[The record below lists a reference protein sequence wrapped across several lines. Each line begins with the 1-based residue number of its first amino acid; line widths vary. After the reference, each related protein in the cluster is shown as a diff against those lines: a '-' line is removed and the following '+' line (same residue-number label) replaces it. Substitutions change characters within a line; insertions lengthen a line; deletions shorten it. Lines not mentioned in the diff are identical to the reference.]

1 MLDLFSV
8 NLSTQILNPS
18 SKLPARLRAPFPLRK
33 AMDTE
38 SHTSDSHSPH
48 IDLSDYLPDER
59 PRSFRRHFTDIKP
72 PSALRIGPIKPLSL
86 QPKRTISNPL
96 RATSHSKPSY
106 DIPSQDGSSGSSN
119 SYSDKIQTLNGP
131 TTLAPSS
138 STLNST
144 TLHSNTPDDPL
155 NPNPSNTNTLTRAD
169 IIRHIQLKKFLEA
182 FIRRRKNLKTELEDR
197 LRLLKQ
203 EAKNNRRRRQNIF
216 FYPSAAAAAA
226 NDSNSNMNGN
236 GMLDLQKEQ
245 RIDGLVEER
254 IRLAHETY
262 EQQLALLI
270 NEFAVMGLRE
280 EVLRV
285 I

>member
-1 MLDLFSV
+1 
-8 NLSTQILNPS
+8 
-18 SKLPARLRAPFPLRK
+18 
-33 AMDTE
+33 MD
-38 SHTSDSHSPH
+38 H
-48 IDLSDYLPDER
+48 SDYLRDER

-72 PSALRIGPIKPLSL
+72 PSALRIGHIKPLSL
-86 QPKRTISNPL
+86 QPKRSTSNPQS
-96 RATSHSKPSY
+96 RASESILNYNKCL
-106 DIPSQDGSSGSSN
+106 QDGNENINDTHKILN
-119 SYSDKIQTLNGP
+119 SP
-131 TTLAPSS
+131 TTLLPPIS
-138 STLNST
+138 STTTGTNST
-144 TLHSNTPDDPL
+144 TPDEPTQ
-155 NPNPSNTNTLTRAD
+155 PSLSSTTTNTLTRAD

-203 EAKNNRRRRQNIF
+203 EAKNNRRRRQNVF

-226 NDSNSNMNGN
+226 NDSNSNMSGN

-245 RIDGLVEER
+245 RIDGLVDER

-262 EQQLALLI
+262 EQQLSLLI
-270 NEFAVMGLRE
+270 NEFAVMGLSE

>member
-1 MLDLFSV
+1 
-8 NLSTQILNPS
+8 
-18 SKLPARLRAPFPLRK
+18 
-33 AMDTE
+33 MDT
-38 SHTSDSHSPH
+38 STYSQTSGSGSPPM
-48 IDLSDYLPDER
+48 DDSDYTLDSR
-59 PRSFRRHFTDIKP
+59 LRSFRKHFTDIKP

-86 QPKRTISNPL
+86 QPKRS
-96 RATSHSKPSY
+96 TSFPQSSTPDSKPSF
-106 DIPSQDGSSGSSN
+106 DSN
-119 SYSDKIQTLNGP
+119 TNTNNNIYTSHTLFPP
-131 TTLAPSS
+131 T
-138 STLNST
+138 ST
-144 TLHSNTPDDPL
+144 TTSSPTPDDSINL
-155 NPNPSNTNTLTRAD
+155 NTNYPSTNATNTLTRAD

-182 FIRRRKNLKTELEDR
+182 FVRRRKNLKTELEDR

-203 EAKNNRRRRQNIF
+203 EAKNNRRRRQNVF
-216 FYPSAAAAAA
+216 FYPSSATTSTTTTTAAA
-226 NDSNSNMNGN
+226 NNGNNSSNGDINVN

-270 NEFAVMGLRE
+270 NEFVVVGLRE

>member
-1 MLDLFSV
+1 MFVYYLG
-8 NLSTQILNPS
+8 NQATSTDASQ
-18 SKLPARLRAPFPLRK
+18 
-33 AMDTE
+33 
-38 SHTSDSHSPH
+38 SHSPH
-48 IDLSDYLPDER
+48 IDHSDYLPEER

-86 QPKRTISNPL
+86 QPKRSISNPL
-96 RATSHSKPSY
+96 RPTSDSNPSY
-106 DIPSQDGSSGSSN
+106 NIPSNDGSSSNN
-119 SYSDKIQTLNGP
+119 SYTDKVQPLNSPRTLVPPTSTP
-131 TTLAPSS
+131 TT
-138 STLNST
+138 TLNST
-144 TLHSNTPDDPL
+144 TPGDPL
-155 NPNPSNTNTLTRAD
+155 NNTTNTLTRTD

-245 RIDGLVEER
+245 RIDGLVDER

-262 EQQLALLI
+262 EQQLSLLI

>member
-1 MLDLFSV
+1 
-8 NLSTQILNPS
+8 
-18 SKLPARLRAPFPLRK
+18 
-33 AMDTE
+33 MDT
-38 SHTSDSHSPH
+38 STYSQTSGSGSPPM
-48 IDLSDYLPDER
+48 DDSDYTLDSR
-59 PRSFRRHFTDIKP
+59 LRSFRKHFTDIKP

-86 QPKRTISNPL
+86 QPKRS
-96 RATSHSKPSY
+96 TSFPQSSTPYSKPSF
-106 DIPSQDGSSGSSN
+106 DSN
-119 SYSDKIQTLNGP
+119 TNTNNIDTSHTLLPP
-131 TTLAPSS
+131 T
-138 STLNST
+138 ST
-144 TLHSNTPDDPL
+144 TTSSPTPDNSFNL
-155 NPNPSNTNTLTRAD
+155 NINPSTNATNTLTRAD

-182 FIRRRKNLKTELEDR
+182 FVRRRKNLKTELEDR

-203 EAKNNRRRRQNIF
+203 EAKNNRRRRQNVF
-216 FYPSAAAAAA
+216 FYPSSATTSTTTTAAA
-226 NDSNSNMNGN
+226 NNGNNSSNGDINVN

-270 NEFAVMGLRE
+270 NEFVVVGLRE